1 MENADARVEKV
12 EIDPEVRFRMSR
24 QTGSQEATRKATEE
38 NLSRCKTKQSVNHS
52 PAFWPKNNL
61 DPVAEVAV
69 TKVPAKK
76 VAVTRVPLAK
86 LQLQTSF
93 SRNLKSSSCKT
104 SKCTSGTAI
113 VRTSRCNTTQ
123 QENAGIVVPRG
134 KTIEEKG
141 GKRRRKGAK
150 SENRPRKISDVA
162 PNGKTGRKAKYNP
175 GKLVA
180 L

>member
-1 MENADARVEKV
+1 MGNADARVAKV
-12 EIDPEVRFRMSR
+12 RIDPEVRFRTSR

-38 NLSRCKTKQSVNHS
+38 NLSRRKTEQSVNRS
-52 PAFWPKNNL
+52 PAFWPKNNVG
-61 DPVAEVAV
+61 PVAEVAV
-69 TKVPAKK
+69 AEVPAKK

-86 LQLQTSF
+86 LQLRTPF
-93 SRNLKSSSCKT
+93 SMNLKSS
-104 SKCTSGTAI
+104 KCTSDTAI

-123 QENAGIVVPRG
+123 QENAGKVIPRG
-134 KTIEEKG
+134 KTTQEKV

-150 SENRPRKISDVA
+150 RENRPRKISDVA
-162 PNGKTGRKAKYNP
+162 PNGKTRRKATNNP

>member
-1 MENADARVEKV
+1 MGGKRTREKAENADTRVEKV
-12 EIDPEVRFRMSR
+12 QIDPEVRFRMSR

-38 NLSRCKTKQSVNHS
+38 NLSRCKTKQSVNRS

-93 SRNLKSSSCKT
+93 SRNLKSSSCET

-123 QENAGIVVPRG
+123 QENAGIVIPRG
-134 KTIEEKG
+134 KNDPGE
-141 GKRRRKGAK
+141 RR
-150 SENRPRKISDVA
+150 E
-162 PNGKTGRKAKYNP
+162 TQTQGRKK
-175 GKLVA
+175 
-180 L
+180 